1 MDVFDVVIVGGGHAG
16 YEAAFAAS
24 RLGCSTLLLSMETT
38 KIGTLSC
45 NPAIGGTAKGHL
57 VKEIDSL
64 GGEMG
69 FITDQVGIQFRML
82 NKSRGPAV
90 WSPRAQV
97 DRAAYPLKI
106 QELLGLK
113 KNISIR
119 DANIVGVVVESN
131 QIKGVITDKNEVI
144 KGKTVIL
151 TCGTFLNGIIHI
163 GLKNVRA
170 GRIGEKP
177 SLGITESLISLGFES
192 SRLKTGTPP
201 RIHKDS
207 INFSVCEPQY
217 GDNPPEPFSYRTD
230 SITNTQIPCHLT
242 YTNDK
247 THDILKSGFDQS
259 PMFTGRIKGLGPRY
273 CPSIEDK
280 INRFSDKERHQIFL
294 EPEGYDS
301 IEYYVN
307 GFSTSLPEEI
317 QISAIRSVTGLENA
331 HVLRPG
337 YAVEYD
343 FFPPYQI
350 NLNMETKYVEGL
362 FFAGQINGTSGYEEA
377 AAQGMM
383 AGINA
388 ALKVKQKDPF
398 ILRRNEAYI
407 GVLIDDLVNKSTLE
421 PYRIFTSLA
430 EYRLLLRQDN
440 ADMRLMEKGNAF
452 GLIDEKQMEKFIRK
466 KDAINQIETWIE
478 KTNLHPKKINSFLI
492 NKGSTILEE
501 PEPLAKI
508 LKRPEVTLTD
518 LLECEEEI
526 FEPKIVNLLKY
537 RDTLREV
544 DTSIKY
550 DGYLKRQ
557 QEQVDRFLR
566 MENKKIPLNF
576 DYDKITSLSKEA
588 REKLKKV
595 KPGNVGQA
603 SRISGVSPSDISLLL
618 VFLERGSLGKN
629 IQDSFNDTLN

>member
-24 RLGCSTLLLSMETT
+24 RLGCSTLLLSMEKI

-97 DRAAYPLKI
+97 DRAAYPLKT
-106 QELLGLK
+106 QELLGLR
-113 KNISIR
+113 KNVSIR

-131 QIKGVITDKNEVI
+131 QIKGVITDTNELI

-163 GLKNVRA
+163 GLKNVSA

-242 YTNDK
+242 YTNEK

-440 ADMRLMEKGNAF
+440 ADMRLMEKGNTF
-452 GLIDEKQMEKFIRK
+452 GLIDEQQMEKFIRK
-466 KDAINQIETWIE
+466 KEAINQIETWIE
-478 KTNLHPKKINSFLI
+478 KTNLHPEKINSFLI
-492 NKGSTILEE
+492 KKGSAILEE

-518 LLECEEEI
+518 LLDCEEEI
-526 FEPKIVNLLKY
+526 FEPNIVNLLKY

-566 MENKKIPLNF
+566 MENKKIPPNF

-629 IQDSFNDTLN
+629 IQDSFNGTLN

>member
-603 SRISGVSPSDISLLL
+603 
-618 VFLERGSLGKN
+618 
-629 IQDSFNDTLN
+629 

>member
-1 MDVFDVVIVGGGHAG
+1 
-16 YEAAFAAS
+16 
-24 RLGCSTLLLSMETT
+24 
-38 KIGTLSC
+38 
-45 NPAIGGTAKGHL
+45 
-57 VKEIDSL
+57 
-64 GGEMG
+64 
-69 FITDQVGIQFRML
+69 
-82 NKSRGPAV
+82 
-90 WSPRAQV
+90 
-97 DRAAYPLKI
+97 
-106 QELLGLK
+106 
-113 KNISIR
+113 
-119 DANIVGVVVESN
+119 
-131 QIKGVITDKNEVI
+131 
-144 KGKTVIL
+144 
-151 TCGTFLNGIIHI
+151 
-163 GLKNVRA
+163 
-170 GRIGEKP
+170 
-177 SLGITESLISLGFES
+177 
-192 SRLKTGTPP
+192 
-201 RIHKDS
+201 
-207 INFSVCEPQY
+207 
-217 GDNPPEPFSYRTD
+217 
-230 SITNTQIPCHLT
+230 
-242 YTNDK
+242 
-247 THDILKSGFDQS
+247 
-259 PMFTGRIKGLGPRY
+259 
-273 CPSIEDK
+273 
-280 INRFSDKERHQIFL
+280 
-294 EPEGYDS
+294 
-301 IEYYVN
+301 
-307 GFSTSLPEEI
+307 
-317 QISAIRSVTGLENA
+317 SVTGLENA

>member
-1 MDVFDVVIVGGGHAG
+1 MVIVGGGHAG

-24 RLGCSTLLLSMETT
+24 RLGCITLLLSMEKI

-97 DRAAYPLKI
+97 DRAAYPLKT
-106 QELLGLK
+106 QELLGLR
-113 KNISIR
+113 KNVSIR

-131 QIKGVITDKNEVI
+131 QIKGVVTDTNELI

-163 GLKNVRA
+163 GLKNVSA

-242 YTNDK
+242 YTNEK

-452 GLIDEKQMEKFIRK
+452 GLIDEHQMEKFIRK

-478 KTNLHPKKINSFLI
+478 KTNLQPKKINPFLI
-492 NKGSTILEE
+492 KKGSAILEE
-501 PEPLAKI
+501 PEPLVKI

-518 LLECEEEI
+518 LLDCEEGI
-526 FEPKIVNLLKY
+526 FEPNIVNLLKY

-566 MENKKIPLNF
+566 MENKKIPSNF

-629 IQDSFNDTLN
+629 IQDSFNGTLN

>member
-24 RLGCSTLLLSMETT
+24 RLGCITLLLSMEKI

-97 DRAAYPLKI
+97 DRAAYPLKT
-106 QELLGLK
+106 QELLGLR
-113 KNISIR
+113 KNVSIR

-131 QIKGVITDKNEVI
+131 QIKGVVTDTNELI

-163 GLKNVRA
+163 GLKNVSA

-242 YTNDK
+242 YTNEK

-452 GLIDEKQMEKFIRK
+452 GLIDEHQMEKFIRK

-478 KTNLHPKKINSFLI
+478 KTNLQPKKINPFLI
-492 NKGSTILEE
+492 KKGSAILEE
-501 PEPLAKI
+501 PEPLVKI

-518 LLECEEEI
+518 LLDCEEGI
-526 FEPKIVNLLKY
+526 FEPNIVNLLKY

-566 MENKKIPLNF
+566 MENKKIPSNF

-629 IQDSFNDTLN
+629 IQDSFNGTLN

>member
-24 RLGCSTLLLSMETT
+24 RLGCSTLLLSMEKT

-97 DRAAYPLKI
+97 DRAAYPLKT
-106 QELLGLK
+106 QELLGLR
-113 KNISIR
+113 KNVSIR

-131 QIKGVITDKNEVI
+131 QIKGVVTDTNELI

-163 GLKNVRA
+163 GLKNVSA

-242 YTNDK
+242 YTNEK

-452 GLIDEKQMEKFIRK
+452 GLIDEQQMEKFIRK

-478 KTNLHPKKINSFLI
+478 KTNLQPKKINPFLI
-492 NKGSTILEE
+492 KKGSAILEE

-518 LLECEEEI
+518 LLDCEEGI
-526 FEPKIVNLLKY
+526 FEPNIVNLLKY

-566 MENKKIPLNF
+566 MENKKIPSNF

-629 IQDSFNDTLN
+629 IQDSFNGTLN

>member
-97 DRAAYPLKI
+97 DRAAYPLKT

-163 GLKNVRA
+163 GLKNVSA

-177 SLGITESLISLGFES
+177 SIGITESLISFGFES

-201 RIHKDS
+201 RIHKES

-452 GLIDEKQMEKFIRK
+452 GLIDEKQMEQFIRK